1 MLNSGTRA
9 GKYMGNVRT
18 LFHRQIEKSEGNEI
32 EFGNDLK
39 KKDKNEKMKMLEKSL
54 GIEIGGKAAASP
66 SCITKTM
73 DSIHTHGTVVA
84 QQRNV
89 QCHFP

>member
-1 MLNSGTRA
+1 
-9 GKYMGNVRT
+9 
-18 LFHRQIEKSEGNEI
+18 
-32 EFGNDLK
+32 
-39 KKDKNEKMKMLEKSL
+39 MLEKSL
-54 GIEIGGKAAASP
+54 EIEIGGKAAASP